1 MSEVPDVSENLSS
14 CEPVSGS
21 VVSAVV
27 PGNDESLQMDA
38 EDSLPAPSFLM
49 HHSIGINNASFA
61 VCSPFTSKLRS
72 FEQREIQPNEH
83 GVDVEFF
90 SHLLIFY
97 MIKED
102 WAKARQCRL
111 RAEASATD
119 IHLNT
124 IMLLCHH
131 LEDGDTG
138 AALHLIKNS
147 YFDNQIKD
155 LVMEVHK
162 RIILSILRMV
172 EHTYVNIEAKKL
184 AEMFDAKSNN
194 ELQKILDRVGWL
206 LEDGYVIP
214 KMTPQLMHKIKKLN
228 ASPYGQIPET
238 LTKKNSLT
246 FAVQIKV
253 KVAKSAVLREIHSS
267 LERSYAKVK
276 CVFKRMSREQI
287 YSG

>member
-1 MSEVPDVSENLSS
+1 MNILRLVGIVQTDLKMDVFKEN
-14 CEPVSGS
+14 
-21 VVSAVV
+21 
-27 PGNDESLQMDA
+27 
-38 EDSLPAPSFLM
+38 
-49 HHSIGINNASFA
+49 

-147 YFDNQIKD
+147 YFDNQI
-155 LVMEVHK
+155 
-162 RIILSILRMV
+162 
-172 EHTYVNIEAKKL
+172 NKKL

-267 LERSYAKVK
+267 LERSYAKDEQRTDIFGIADVK
-276 CVFKRMSREQI
+276 SDGTLYTEWMS
-287 YSG
+287 S